1 MFGLDGR
8 SVKQGAAIFT
18 AAAGV
23 CYYSLINSGVRL
35 ANPAAIRG
43 VKSDSGLLLWVPH
56 NLPLPIP
63 RTLRLALQVLG
74 LLPLSFAGCP
84 FYLAVCVVFVCSNLS
99 ALQGPPSTPEST
111 PHPHRIHTHAS
122 ATPARR
128 PALRSV
134 RYRRKVPGCPLKK
147 RCSSDSTYSGSAQ
160 TTNSPQPFRLFNLSD
175 DSVLLIDL
183 LLFEGLFRQGS
194 SR

>member
-8 SVKQGAAIFT
+8 SVRQGAAIFT

-23 CYYSLINSGVRL
+23 CYYSSINSGVRL

-74 LLPLSFAGCP
+74 LLPLSFAGCST
-84 FYLAVCVVFVCSNLS
+84 LLCVVFVCSNFS
-99 ALQGPPSTPEST
+99 ALEGPPSTPAPT

-128 PALRSV
+128 PALRSL

-147 RCSSDSTYSGSAQ
+147 RCSSDLTCSCSATLLRQPTHLNLFDSSISSTTPS
-160 TTNSPQPFRLFNLSD
+160 F
-175 DSVLLIDL
+175 
-183 LLFEGLFRQGS
+183 
-194 SR
+194 